1 VTESSFSD
9 LGLAEPILRALIAR
23 DYVTPTPI
31 QAQAIPKI
39 MDGRDILGV
48 AQTGTGKTAAFALPI
63 LQALNKDQARSK
75 YRDPRALI
83 LAPTREL
90 AIQIGDEIRSYGKHL
105 ALRHAVIFGGVS
117 QHGQVKNLRRGVDIV
132 VATPGRLLDLMEQG
146 HVILEEVEHLVLD
159 EADRMLDMGF
169 VRDVRKIIAEL
180 PRKRQSQLFSATMPG
195 EIAKLSKEILNDPVR
210 VDIAPKEIAVE
221 VIRQG
226 VHFAEPG
233 EKLDLLCSLLDDKN
247 LARVIVFTRTK
258 HRANKVAER
267 LERSGI
273 RSDAIHG
280 NKSQGARQ
288 RALEQ
293 FRNGRVRVLVATD
306 IAARG
311 IDVVGVTHVINFE
324 MPVEAESYVHRIGRT
339 ARAGAEGAALSMCAT
354 EEAGLLTDIEKL
366 IGKNIPV
373 ESGTRPAGNARP
385 KQGGQGRQ
393 GGGGGRQN
401 NRSSQGGHGGGHGGG
416 QGGGHGAKR
425 RRPQRRNT
433 TSRRAA

>member
-180 PRKRQSQLFSATMPG
+180 PRKRQSQLFSG
-195 EIAKLSKEILNDPVR
+195 R
-210 VDIAPKEIAVE
+210 
-221 VIRQG
+221 
-226 VHFAEPG
+226 
-233 EKLDLLCSLLDDKN
+233 
-247 LARVIVFTRTK
+247 
-258 HRANKVAER
+258 HRAER
-267 LERSGI
+267 NRGRGHSPG
-273 RSDAIHG
+273 RP
-280 NKSQGARQ
+280 
-288 RALEQ
+288 
-293 FRNGRVRVLVATD
+293 FRRTGR
-306 IAARG
+306 
-311 IDVVGVTHVINFE
+311 
-324 MPVEAESYVHRIGRT
+324 EA
-339 ARAGAEGAALSMCAT
+339 
-354 EEAGLLTDIEKL
+354 
-366 IGKNIPV
+366 
-373 ESGTRPAGNARP
+373 
-385 KQGGQGRQ
+385 
-393 GGGGGRQN
+393 
-401 NRSSQGGHGGGHGGG
+401 
-416 QGGGHGAKR
+416 
-425 RRPQRRNT
+425 
-433 TSRRAA
+433 